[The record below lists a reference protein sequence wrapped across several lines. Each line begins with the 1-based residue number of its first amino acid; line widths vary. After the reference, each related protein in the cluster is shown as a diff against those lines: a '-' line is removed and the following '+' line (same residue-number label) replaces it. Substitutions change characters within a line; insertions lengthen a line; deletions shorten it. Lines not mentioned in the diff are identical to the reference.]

1 MDFRLDPNDPA
12 FADDPYP
19 TYKILRDR
27 FPVYRHEESG
37 FYVVTRYEDVAGV
50 LQNFAA
56 FSSSLGNAL
65 VDSPLRVGKTLGS
78 MDPPRHDELRRMV
91 MKGFTPAR
99 IQLMLPE
106 IQDHVKRV
114 LASVRD
120 RDACEFMADI
130 SRPILY
136 GALGRM
142 LGLEGAAAD
151 KAAEQS
157 REIFHA
163 LPAGAMGPVSGP
175 DLMKNVFD
183 LLGEQ
188 LERRRS
194 DRGDD
199 LFSML
204 IEAQEKGSGMTD
216 AEILGNMSTVL
227 LAGNA
232 SVGHYLSNFM
242 FAMWRNPDQRRKLNA
257 DPSKLESAIEEGVR
271 WDTSTQSFGRQTT
284 QDVEIAGT
292 VIPANSRLVVCYAAA
307 NRDERAIPDPDR
319 LDIDRPR
326 VRHFGFGFGPHIC
339 LGAPTARSMLKTVL
353 KELLPALGE
362 YELDLARSERVK
374 HMMARGFY
382 KLPIRWKH

>member
-1 MDFRLDPNDPA
+1 MGFRFDPNDA
-12 FADDPYP
+12 SFIDDPYP

-27 FPVYRHEESG
+27 HPAYRHEESG
-37 FYVVTRYEDVAGV
+37 FYIVTRNEDVANI
-50 LQNFAA
+50 LQDFVS
-56 FSSSLGNAL
+56 FSSSRGNAL

-78 MDPPRHDELRRMV
+78 SDPPRHDELRRVV

-99 IQLMLPE
+99 IQSMLPE
-106 IQDHVKRV
+106 IGASVKRV
-114 LASVRD
+114 FASVKD
-120 RDACEFMADI
+120 RGECDFMADI

-157 REIFHA
+157 REIFHVIPGGA
-163 LPAGAMGPVSGP
+163 LGPASGP

-188 LERRRS
+188 LERRRK

-199 LFSML
+199 LFSL
-204 IEAQEKGSGMTD
+204 LLEAQEAGSGMTD

-232 SVGHYLSNFM
+232 SVGHYFSNFM
-242 FAMWRNPDQRRKLNA
+242 HAMWRNPDERRKLVA
-257 DPSKLESAIEEGVR
+257 DMGKLEAAIEEGVR
-271 WDTSTQSFGRQTT
+271 WDTSTQCFGRQTT
-284 QDVEIAGT
+284 RDVTISGET
-292 VIPANSRLVVCYAAA
+292 IPADSRIVVCYGAA
-307 NRDERAIPDPDR
+307 NRDERVIPNPDR
-319 LDIDRPR
+319 FDMDRPR
-326 VRHFGFGFGPHIC
+326 ARHFGFGSGPHIC
-339 LGAPTARSMLKTVL
+339 LGAPTARAMLKTIL
-353 KELLPALGE
+353 TPLLPQLGD
-362 YELDLARSERVK
+362 YELDLSQSVRVK

-382 KLPIRWKH
+382 KLPIKWKH